1 MRRNPS
7 VSSLMQITVRPDD
20 YRKVYSRAGGPA
32 GRVAAEKYCY
42 DHNLS
47 RGHRNA
53 WNLQVRPVTIR
64 TAVHAA
70 PVMLT
75 GMAQ

>member
-7 VSSLMQITVRPDD
+7 VSWLMQMTVRPDD
-20 YRKVYSRAGGPA
+20 YRKVYSRAAA
-32 GRVAAEKYCY
+32 GRPAACY
-42 DHNLS
+42 DHDLS

-53 WNLQVRPVTIR
+53 WNLHVRPVTIR

-70 PVMLT
+70 SVMLT

>member
-1 MRRNPS
+1 V
-7 VSSLMQITVRPDD
+7 VSQMLDRSAHQLIELV
-20 YRKVYSRAGGPA
+20 
-32 GRVAAEKYCY
+32 GRLVQTDGNHLFGSHHWKYCY
-42 DHNLS
+42 DHDLS

-70 PVMLT
+70 SVMLT